1 MNPEKTLQENEQIE
15 KEEQSIGE
23 PVAPEESEQLA
34 QEKLQENA
42 DSERNDEMESYY
54 GNWRNERKYL
64 AY

>member
-15 KEEQSIGE
+15 KEEQAINE
-23 PVAPEESEQLA
+23 PVTPEESEQLA

-54 GNWRNERKYL
+54 GN
-64 AY
+64 

>member
-1 MNPEKTLQENEQIE
+1 MSYTMNPEKTLQENEQIE

-23 PVAPEESEQLA
+23 PVTPEESEQLA

-54 GNWRNERKYL
+54 GN
-64 AY
+64 